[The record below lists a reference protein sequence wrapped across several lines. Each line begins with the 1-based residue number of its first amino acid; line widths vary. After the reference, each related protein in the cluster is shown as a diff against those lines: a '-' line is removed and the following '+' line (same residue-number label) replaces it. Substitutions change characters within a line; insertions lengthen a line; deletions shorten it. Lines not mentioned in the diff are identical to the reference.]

1 MGQLEDM
8 QLFIRIV
15 DAGGIGR
22 AAEQL
27 DIAKSAVS
35 RRLVELEKHLGV
47 RLLNRTTRTSSLTE
61 AGRIYYT
68 RALGI
73 VDDVTEL
80 NSITADDNTSLQGT
94 IKLAAPLS
102 FGLCHLAG
110 AIDDFIK
117 QHANIRIHID
127 FSDRQVDLVEEGLDL
142 AFRIAELKDSSLVA
156 RRICPIRFRL
166 CASPAYLEKHGTPEL
181 PADLKKHRLLHY
193 NMSASGYWRLYDAS
207 GKESVIHVSG
217 EITANNGDFLKRMA
231 MAGHGI
237 VQLPT
242 FICWQELA
250 SGALAAV
257 LPDYSLLQRHA
268 CAVYPLNRYLSQ
280 RVRILIEF
288 LVERFGDEPYWD
300 RNINP

>member
-61 AGRIYYT
+61 AGRIYYK

-80 NSITADDNTSLQGT
+80 NSITADDNTSLQGA

-181 PADLKKHRLLHY
+181 PADLKNHRLLHY

-250 SGALAAV
+250 SGELVAV
-257 LPDYSLLQRHA
+257 LPDYSLLQRYA

-300 RNINP
+300 R

>member
-110 AIDDFIK
+110 AIDDFLK

-207 GKESVIHVSG
+207 GKESVINVSG

-250 SGALAAV
+250 SGALVAV

>member
-61 AGRIYYT
+61 AGRIYYK

-110 AIDDFIK
+110 AIDDFLK

-142 AFRIAELKDSSLVA
+142 AFRIAELKDSSLIA

-217 EITANNGDFLKRMA
+217 EITANNGDFLKRMV

-250 SGALAAV
+250 SGGLVAV